1 MARKNGG
8 YADFA
13 PIAVNSSTLASQLL
27 AEDVTVV
34 EDFDKAT
41 KTYSPKTRDGL
52 TQYEIQT
59 LFIPLEGDERHT
71 VAIVPVKVWAKTKPV
86 IKNNAPVNFVN
97 LKVTPWLM
105 DDGKNGLSYSADGLK
120 QD

>member
-13 PIAVNSSTLASQLL
+13 PIPVSSASLASQLL
-27 AEDVTVV
+27 AEDVTEV
-34 EDFDKAT
+34 EVYDETT
-41 KTYSPKTRDGL
+41 KTRSPKVRDGL

-59 LFIPLEGDERHT
+59 LFIPFDSDERHT
-71 VAIVPVKVWAKTKPV
+71 VAIVPVKVWSKTKPV
-86 IKNNAPVNFVN
+86 VKTNAPVVFTSM
-97 LKVTPWLM
+97 KVTPWAM
-105 DDGKNGLSYSADGLK
+105 GNNSGLSYSADGFK

>member
-8 YADFA
+8 YSDFA
-13 PIAVNSSTLASQLL
+13 PIEVNSASLASQLL

-34 EDFDKAT
+34 ETYDEAT
-41 KTYSPKTRDGL
+41 KTRSPKTRDGL

-59 LFIPLEGDERHT
+59 LFIPFESDERHT
-71 VAIVPVKVWAKTKPV
+71 VAIVPVKVWAKAKPTV
-86 IKNNAPVNFVN
+86 KTNAPVVFVGM
-97 LKVTPWLM
+97 KVTPWAM
-105 DDGKNGLSYSADGLK
+105 GANSGLSYSADGFK

>member
-13 PIAVNSSTLASQLL
+13 PIAVNSASLASQLL
-27 AEDVTVV
+27 AEDVTEV
-34 EDFDKAT
+34 EVYDEES
-41 KTYSPKTRDGL
+41 KTRSPKTRDGL

-59 LFIPLEGDERHT
+59 LFIPFESDERHT
-71 VAIVPVKVWAKTKPV
+71 VAIVPVKVWAKSKPIV
-86 IKNNAPVNFVN
+86 KTNAPVAFVN
-97 LKVTPWLM
+97 MKVTPWAM
-105 DDGKNGLSYSADGLK
+105 GNNSGLSYSADGFK

>member
-13 PIAVNSSTLASQLL
+13 PIAVNSATLASQLL

-34 EDFDKAT
+34 ETYDEQT
-41 KTYSPKTRDGL
+41 KTRSPKVRDGL
-52 TQYEIQT
+52 TQYEVQT
-59 LFIPLEGDERHT
+59 LFIPFDGDERHT
-71 VAIVPVKVWAKTKPV
+71 VAIVPVKVWVKAKPS
-86 IKNNAPVNFVN
+86 IKVNAPVSFINM
-97 LKVTPWLM
+97 KVTPWAM
-105 DDGKNGLSYSADGLK
+105 GSNNGLSYSADGLK

>member
-34 EDFDKAT
+34 EDFDQEL
-41 KTYSPKTRDGL
+41 RL
-52 TQYEIQT
+52 
-59 LFIPLEGDERHT
+59 R
-71 VAIVPVKVWAKTKPV
+71 
-86 IKNNAPVNFVN
+86 
-97 LKVTPWLM
+97 
-105 DDGKNGLSYSADGLK
+105 
-120 QD
+120 

>member
-8 YADFA
+8 YADFS
-13 PIAVNSSTLASQLL
+13 PIAVNSATLASQLL

-34 EDFDKAT
+34 EVYDEQT
-41 KTYSPKTRDGL
+41 KTRSPKTRDGL

-59 LFIPLEGDERHT
+59 LFIPFEGDERHT
-71 VAIVPVKVWAKTKPV
+71 VAIVPVKIWSKTKPV
-86 IKNNAPVNFVN
+86 VKTNAPVAFVGM
-97 LKVTPWLM
+97 KVTPWVM
-105 DDGKNGLSYSADGLK
+105 GKVSGLSYSADGFK

>member
-13 PIAVNSSTLASQLL
+13 PIAVNSATLASQLL

-34 EDFDKAT
+34 ETYDEET
-41 KTYSPKTRDGL
+41 KTRSPKTRDGL

-59 LFIPLEGDERHT
+59 LFIPFDGDERHT
-71 VAIVPVKVWAKTKPV
+71 VAIVPVKVWSKTKPV
-86 IKNNAPVNFVN
+86 VKTNAPVTFVN
-97 LKVTPWLM
+97 MKITPWAM
-105 DDGKNGLSYSADGLK
+105 GSNNGLSYSADGLK

>member
-13 PIAVNSSTLASQLL
+13 PIAVNSATLASQLL

-34 EDFDKAT
+34 ETYDEQT
-41 KTYSPKTRDGL
+41 KTRSPKTRDGL

-59 LFIPLEGDERHT
+59 LFIPFEGDERHT
-71 VAIVPVKVWAKTKPV
+71 VAIVPVKIWAKSKPS
-86 IKNNAPVNFVN
+86 IKVNAPVAFVN
-97 LKVTPWLM
+97 MKVTPWAM
-105 DDGKNGLSYSADGLK
+105 NGQSGLSYSADGLK

>member
-13 PIAVNSSTLASQLL
+13 PIVVNSASLASQLL

-34 EDFDKAT
+34 EVYDEVT
-41 KTYSPKTRDGL
+41 KTRSPKTRDGL

-59 LFIPLEGDERHT
+59 LFIPFDSDERHT
-71 VAIVPVKVWAKTKPV
+71 VAIVPVKVWSKVKPV
-86 IKNNAPVNFVN
+86 VKTNTPVTFVN
-97 LKVTPWLM
+97 MKVTPWAM
-105 DDGKNGLSYSADGLK
+105 GNNNGLSYSADGFK

>member
-13 PIAVNSSTLASQLL
+13 PIAVNSATLASQLL

-34 EDFDKAT
+34 EVYDEET
-41 KTYSPKTRDGL
+41 KTRSPKVKDGL
-52 TQYEIQT
+52 TQYEVQT
-59 LFIPLEGDERHT
+59 LFIPFESDERHT
-71 VAIVPVKVWAKTKPV
+71 VAIVPVKVWAKSKPS
-86 IKNNAPVNFVN
+86 IKVNQPVAFVN
-97 LKVTPWLM
+97 MKVTPWAM
-105 DDGKNGLSYSADGLK
+105 GANNGLSYSADGIK

>member
-13 PIAVNSSTLASQLL
+13 PISVNGATLASQLL

-34 EDFDKAT
+34 EAYDEQT
-41 KTYSPKTRDGL
+41 KTRSPKVRDGL
-52 TQYEIQT
+52 TQYEVQT
-59 LFIPLEGDERHT
+59 LFIPFDGDERHT
-71 VAIVPVKVWAKTKPV
+71 VAIVPVKVWAKSKPT
-86 IKNNAPVNFVN
+86 IKVNQPVAFVN
-97 LKVTPWLM
+97 MKVTPWAM
-105 DDGKNGLSYSADGLK
+105 GSNNGLSYSADAIK

>member
-13 PIAVNSSTLASQLL
+13 PIAVNSASLASQLL
-27 AEDVTVV
+27 AEDVTEV
-34 EDFDKAT
+34 EVYDEES
-41 KTYSPKTRDGL
+41 KTRSPKTRDGL

-59 LFIPLEGDERHT
+59 LFIPFESDT
-71 VAIVPVKVWAKTKPV
+71 IVPVKVWAKSKPIV
-86 IKNNAPVNFVN
+86 KTNAPVTFVN
-97 LKVTPWLM
+97 MKVTPWAM
-105 DDGKNGLSYSADGLK
+105 GNNSGLSYSADGFK

>member
-13 PIAVNSSTLASQLL
+13 PIAVNSATLASQLL

-34 EDFDKAT
+34 ETYDEAT
-41 KTYSPKTRDGL
+41 KTRSPKTNADGL

-59 LFIPLEGDERHT
+59 LFIPFAGDERHT
-71 VAIVPVKVWAKTKPV
+71 VAIVPVKVWAKAKPS
-86 IKNNAPVNFVN
+86 IKVNAPVAFVN
-97 LKVTPWLM
+97 MKVTPWSM
-105 DDGKNGLSYSADGLK
+105 NGNSGLSYSADGLK

>member
-13 PIAVNSSTLASQLL
+13 PIPVNGATLASQLL
-27 AEDVTVV
+27 AEDVSVV
-34 EDFDKAT
+34 EAYDEET
-41 KTYSPKTRDGL
+41 KIRSPKVKDGL

-59 LFIPLEGDERHT
+59 LFLPFEGDERHT
-71 VAIVPVKVWAKTKPV
+71 VAIVPVKIWAKTRPT
-86 IKNNAPVNFVN
+86 IKTNAPVAFVN
-97 LKVTPWLM
+97 LKVTPWSM
-105 DDGKNGLSYSADGLK
+105 NSQSGLSYSADGFK